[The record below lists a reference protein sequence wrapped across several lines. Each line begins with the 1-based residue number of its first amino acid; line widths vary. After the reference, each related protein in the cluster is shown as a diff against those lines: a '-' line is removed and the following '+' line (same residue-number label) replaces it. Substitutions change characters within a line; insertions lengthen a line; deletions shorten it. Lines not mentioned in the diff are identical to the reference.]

1 MASGEPREP
10 AQSESGEASA
20 SPEESGDLGERRPV
34 AGEIGNVSF
43 PVSVR
48 GYDRG
53 AVDAYVSRVEH
64 LVAELEATRSPEA
77 VVKQAL
83 EQVGERTKR
92 VLEEAGATAEQI
104 AVAARHEAE
113 DSTARAK
120 QEAESVVAAAKAEA
134 AEIAARSEAD
144 AEATVA
150 QARKEAAEHLES
162 TRAEAAAVREEAE
175 ARLRE
180 LQADTETIRHE
191 RSHLVDDLHEL
202 ATRVE
207 DVAGAADGRF
217 PPPESPDQAEE
228 ETLQAEVADEEAA
241 AAETAT
247 DQPTAEAPTRQ
258 RSSA

>member
-1 MASGEPREP
+1 VASGEPREP

-20 SPEESGDLGERRPV
+20 SPEESGDLGERH
-34 AGEIGNVSF
+34 AGASEIGNVSF

-104 AVAARHEAE
+104 TVAARQEAE

-191 RSHLVDDLHEL
+191 RSHLLDDLHEL

-207 DVAGAADGRF
+207 DAAGAADGRF

-228 ETLQAEVADEEAA
+228 ETLQGEVADEEAA